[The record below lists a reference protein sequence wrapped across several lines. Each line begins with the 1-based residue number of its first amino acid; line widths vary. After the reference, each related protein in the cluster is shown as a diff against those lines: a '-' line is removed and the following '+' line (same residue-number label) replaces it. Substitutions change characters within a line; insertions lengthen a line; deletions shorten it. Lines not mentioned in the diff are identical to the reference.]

1 MTYTLMNLA
10 FAAVAGGFAAFALR
24 GVRVPA
30 IGWTL
35 LWLTVLTV
43 IGDNFIVASG
53 IVAYASD
60 KISGILI
67 GVAPLEDFFY
77 ALISALLVPSV
88 WSMLGNSKKGGV
100 RK

>member
-10 FAAVAGGFAAFALR
+10 FAAVAGGLAAFGLR
-24 GVRVPA
+24 GVRLTA

-35 LWLTVLTV
+35 FWLTVLTV

-53 IVAYASD
+53 IVAYSSD

-67 GVAPLEDFFY
+67 GVAPIEDFFY
-77 ALISALLVPSV
+77 ALIAALLVPSV
-88 WSMLGNSKKGGV
+88 WLMLGKSKKGGV
-100 RK
+100 PK